1 METGDLLRV
10 TSDVASS
17 SRAHKPRHPTD
28 DTPVGEAQG
37 IWCGSST
44 ITTPALASSFGWLS
58 DAITKWLEEKVQS
71 KSNIDALAGYG
82 VDMDH
87 PCVRVFA
94 KEEVDANRGF
104 LWESVKTWERLEGL
118 KVRFRFGSIIP
129 HSTSS
134 CRKRHRRIYRTA

>member
-1 METGDLLRV
+1 METGNLLRV
-10 TSDVASS
+10 KSGVASS
-17 SRAHKPRHPTD
+17 SPAHKPRYPTD
-28 DTPVGEAQG
+28 DTPVGGTQG

-44 ITTPALASSFGWLS
+44 ITTPALASSFGWLN
-58 DAITKWLEEKVQS
+58 DAITEWLEEKVQS

-94 KEEVDANRGF
+94 EEEVDANRGF
-104 LWESVKTWERLEGL
+104 LRESVKTWERLERL
-118 KVRFRFGSIIP
+118 KVRFQFGSIIP

-134 CRKRHRRIYRTA
+134 YRKRHRRI